1 MLTLAQRLMSN
12 FLRNSPRPSGKTP
25 HLMLAGINQTL
36 FLNQWGV
43 PETRIGLKR
52 IGSLDK
58 LGSLFLIEDSAEE
71 AYYSIWIYKRRNR
84 ILFFTKK
91 RLISHSTWSEFREK
105 WKMTTGGMDL
115 GAPHKSSPLLAT
127 TLSLVA

>member
-1 MLTLAQRLMSN
+1 MLTLVPSLMSN
-12 FLRNSPRPSGKTP
+12 FLRSSPRPPGKIP

-58 LGSLFLIEDSAEE
+58 LGSLFVIEDSAEE
-71 AYYSIWIYKRRNR
+71 AHYSVWIYRKRDR

-91 RLISHSTWSEFREK
+91 RLISHSRWSEFREK
-105 WKMTTGGMDL
+105 WKTPNEETDP
-115 GAPHKSSPLLAT
+115 GAPRKSSALFT
-127 TLSLVA
+127 MTLSMIA

>member
-1 MLTLAQRLMSN
+1 MLTLAPRLMSN
-12 FLRNSPRPSGKTP
+12 FLRNSPRPSGIP
-25 HLMLAGINQTL
+25 HLMLAGINQTP
-36 FLNQWGV
+36 FLSQWGV

-52 IGSLDK
+52 VGSLDK

-71 AYYSIWIYKRRNR
+71 AYYSVWIYEKRNR

-91 RLISHSTWSEFREK
+91 RLISHSRWSEFREK
-105 WKMTTGGMDL
+105 WKGTNGEMGP
-115 GAPHKSSPLLAT
+115 GAPRKSSALFAT

>member
-1 MLTLAQRLMSN
+1 MLTLVPHLMSN
-12 FLRNSPRPSGKTP
+12 FLTTSRRPSGTIP
-25 HLMLAGINQTL
+25 HLMLAGIHQTL

-58 LGSLFLIEDSAEE
+58 LGSLFLIEDSVEE
-71 AYYSIWIYKRRNR
+71 AYYSIWIYKKRDR

-91 RLISHSTWSEFREK
+91 RLISHSRWSEFRET
-105 WKMTTGGMDL
+105 WKKTNGETDL
-115 GAPHKSSPLLAT
+115 GASRKPSPVFGT

>member
-1 MLTLAQRLMSN
+1 
-12 FLRNSPRPSGKTP
+12 
-25 HLMLAGINQTL
+25 MLAGINQTL
-36 FLNQWGV
+36 FLSQWGV
-43 PETRIGLKR
+43 PETQIGLKR

-91 RLISHSTWSEFREK
+91 RLISHSRWSEFREK

>member
-1 MLTLAQRLMSN
+1 MLTLVPNLMSN
-12 FLRNSPRPSGKTP
+12 LLKRSPGASRQ
-25 HLMLAGINQTL
+25 HLMLAGISQTL

-58 LGSLFLIEDSAEE
+58 LGSLFLIADSPEE
-71 AYYSIWIYKRRNR
+71 ACYSVWIYKKRDR

-91 RLISHSTWSEFREK
+91 RLVSHSRWSEFRET
-105 WKMTTGGMDL
+105 WKKTNGRIEVK
-115 GAPHKSSPLLAT
+115 APWKSIPLFNT
-127 TLSLVA
+127 PLSLVA